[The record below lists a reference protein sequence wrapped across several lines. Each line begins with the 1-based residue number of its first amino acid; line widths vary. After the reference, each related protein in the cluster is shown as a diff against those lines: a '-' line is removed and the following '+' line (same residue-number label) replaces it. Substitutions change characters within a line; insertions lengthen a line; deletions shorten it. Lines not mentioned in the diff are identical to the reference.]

1 MKGVRAFLVALLCAL
16 LGACG
21 DMDID
26 PQPATEEY
34 RALLE
39 RRIVAGYTLKDVY
52 QVPAGENEQDLIKP
66 DGVIVGGLIDGP
78 EGDDLFMA
86 LYHDTDN
93 GRIINLGWKRYW
105 NGQGRHIS
113 ASDVPHA
120 RALRT
125 FIKNR

>member
-1 MKGVRAFLVALLCAL
+1 MKKTRIFVASLLCAL
-16 LGACG
+16 LAACG
-21 DMDID
+21 DVDID

-39 RRIVAGYTLKDVY
+39 RRLISGYTLKDVY
-52 QVPAGENEQDLIKP
+52 QVAAGESEQDLIEP

-86 LYHDTDN
+86 LYLGPN

-105 NGQGRHIS
+105 NGQGRHIHY
-113 ASDVPHA
+113 SDVPHA
-120 RALRT
+120 GALRT
-125 FIKNR
+125 FIKDL